1 MVAVKL
7 KEVGTRYLV
16 KFDEEEKSYFRHCE
30 LSQEIQSFKVRR
42 K

>member
-16 KFDEEEKSYFRHCE
+16 KFDEEEKSYFRHRE
-30 LSQEIQSFKVRR
+30 LSQEIKSFKVGR